1 MKDIKYVFETFV
13 YTIGAV
19 FWGISAYLFISELAN
34 VTDLSKFTFTI
45 KNGFVISLKIFIVL
59 LLVSGTIVFTIK
71 TIQCLFLAYY
81 YGLFYNPKYDNMHIK
96 IDQDGIIRESFIEL
110 KNGEK
115 IPVFISRIVTHKPES
130 NTGEN
135 NE

>member
-1 MKDIKYVFETFV
+1 MNYIYKSFGYTFGTV
-13 YTIGAV
+13 C
-19 FWGISAYLFISELAN
+19 WGISLYEFICRLQSIINMDKYVYNIKNLFIFSVVSFIAL
-34 VTDLSKFTFTI
+34 LSVF
-45 KNGFVISLKIFIVL
+45 GVISFALKAL
-59 LLVSGTIVFTIK
+59 
-71 TIQCLFLAYY
+71 QNLFLGFY

-96 IDQDGIIRESFIEL
+96 IDQDDIIRESFMEL

-115 IPVFISRIVTHKPES
+115 IPIFISRIVTHKPES